1 MINED
6 GDDDS
11 PLLQTWLIIESR
23 GIGRARR
30 YEVTPDGLTIGRN
43 AKADIIAFSAFT
55 SSITLAIY

>member
-43 AKADIIAFSAFT
+43 AKADIIVLVSLQACRNT
-55 SSITLAIY
+55 GT